1 MDAAMSDIHEVKTKR
16 MSASERDTM
25 LRIVTALN
33 ILLTEPEKLKERMK
47 DVPYYSRDVG
57 MLKKKALDIIDKMTD
72 TIPQEQ
78 LWQWY
83 REIKTVTY
91 VVGIPGAASTHNN
104 DKFGVWLPNNLINAL
119 MDGCKEQCLMCNL
132 DRAQR
137 RACKLKKTLDAIP
150 NNVQDKMDG
159 DCPYYAQL

>member
-1 MDAAMSDIHEVKTKR
+1 MSDSTEAQTKR

-33 ILLTEPEKLKERMK
+33 ILITEPEKLKGRMK
-47 DVPYYSRDVG
+47 DVPYFNRDVG
-57 MLKKKALDIIDKMTD
+57 MMKQRALAIIDKMTD

-78 LWQWY
+78 MWQWY

-91 VVGIPGAASTHNN
+91 VVGVPGASQHNN

-132 DRAQR
+132 DKAQR
-137 RACKLKKTLDAIP
+137 RACRLKKTLDAIP

-159 DCPYYAQL
+159 DCPYYAQI